1 MSEINKSSTS
11 LIIYRRLF
19 PFMRPYIARMVLGL
33 TCGILY
39 GGSTFGVI
47 VVLRYALG
55 GLIGEDFTFGSSSL
69 VGSVPDGNTAEIDS
83 NRMFM
88 TLFLLPI
95 VAVLQGL
102 IGFAGRYFVEWSGTR
117 IITDL
122 RRALFV
128 HIHKLPIQF
137 FSKNRVGEL
146 MTRINSD
153 TTLLMGLVNNVIG
166 DVIRDPFSLIGCVVA
181 MIFLDWKLAIIV
193 LFIFPFCLLP
203 IGIFGKRIRIAS
215 KEGQVQTGE
224 MFSLAQESILGAK
237 VVKAFQQENREIE
250 KFSFLNMQVFK
261 QAMRQ
266 LRARAITEP
275 ILFLLISFG
284 LSGVLYYSYKEE
296 ISLALLVSF
305 FVATAQ
311 MYKPFKKLSQIH
323 LKIQKATPGAERVFE
338 ILDKEIEIEN
348 SQDAIKLNL
357 PINSLEFKYVSFSY
371 DENHVLNNISF
382 KIKSDKCIAIIGSS
396 GAGKS
401 TLVNLVP
408 RFYDVS
414 DGSILINDV
423 DIKKIDI
430 TSLRSQIGIVTQ
442 DTMLFNLSIRENISY
457 GVPDASIENVI
468 NAAKR
473 ANAHSFIEKMEDG
486 YDTIIGERGSLLS
499 GGMAQ
504 RISIARALL
513 KDSPILI
520 LDEATSALDTESER
534 LVQEAI
540 NELMK
545 NRTVLVIAHRLSTI
559 ANADEIIVLDEGH
572 IVEQGS
578 HDELMNIN
586 GKYRYFYELQFNSL

>member
-1 MSEINKSSTS
+1 M
-11 LIIYRRLF
+11 
-19 PFMRPYIARMVLGL
+19 
-33 TCGILY
+33 
-39 GGSTFGVI
+39 
-47 VVLRYALG
+47 
-55 GLIGEDFTFGSSSL
+55 
-69 VGSVPDGNTAEIDS
+69 
-83 NRMFM
+83 
-88 TLFLLPI
+88 
-95 VAVLQGL
+95 
-102 IGFAGRYFVEWSGTR
+102 
-117 IITDL
+117 
-122 RRALFV
+122 
-128 HIHKLPIQF
+128 
-137 FSKNRVGEL
+137 
-146 MTRINSD
+146 
-153 TTLLMGLVNNVIG
+153 
-166 DVIRDPFSLIGCVVA
+166 
-181 MIFLDWKLAIIV
+181 
-193 LFIFPFCLLP
+193 
-203 IGIFGKRIRIAS
+203 KRIRIAS

-250 KFSFLNMQVFK
+250 RFSFLNMQVFK

-266 LRARAITEP
+266 LRARAVTEP

-284 LSGVLYYSYKEE
+284 LSGVLYYSYIEE

-338 ILDKEIEIEN
+338 ILDKEIKLEN

-357 PINSLEFKYVSFSY
+357 PINSLEFKCVSFSY
-371 DENHVLNNISF
+371 DHNPVLNDINF
-382 KIKSDKCIAIIGSS
+382 KIKSDQCIAIIGSS

-414 DGSILINDV
+414 DGSVLINDV

-457 GVPDASIENVI
+457 GVPDASIEDIV

-513 KDSPILI
+513 KDAPILI

-559 ANADEIIVLDEGH
+559 ANADEIIVLDEGS

-578 HDELMNIN
+578 HEELMNID
-586 GKYRYFYELQFNSL
+586 GKYRYFYELQFKSL

>member
-11 LIIYRRLF
+11 LIIYRRLY

-69 VGSVPDGNTAEIDS
+69 VGSVPDGNTTEIDS
-83 NRMFM
+83 NRMFI
-88 TLFLLPI
+88 TLFLLPV
-95 VAVLQGL
+95 VAILQGL

-166 DVIRDPFSLIGCVVA
+166 DIIKDPFSLIGCVVA

-193 LFIFPFCLLP
+193 LLIFPFCLVP
-203 IGIFGKRIRIAS
+203 IGVFGKRIRMAS

-237 VVKAFQQENREIE
+237 VVKAFQQETREIE
-250 KFSFLNMQVFK
+250 RFSFLNMQVFK

-266 LRARAITEP
+266 LRARAVTEP

-284 LSGVLYYSYKEE
+284 LSGVLYYSYIEE

-338 ILDKEIEIEN
+338 ILDKEIKLEN

-357 PINSLEFKYVSFSY
+357 PINSLEFKCVSFAY
-371 DENHVLNNISF
+371 DNNPVLNDINF

-414 DGSILINDV
+414 DGSVLINNVDV
-423 DIKKIDI
+423 KKIDI

-457 GVPDASIENVI
+457 GVPDASIEDII

-513 KDSPILI
+513 KDAPILI

-559 ANADEIIVLDEGH
+559 ANADEIIVLDEGS

-578 HDELMNIN
+578 HDELMNID
-586 GKYRYFYELQFNSL
+586 GKYRYFYELQFKSL